1 MTYFRI
7 WCTFTAMRLING
19 LYLFIYLFFCLFI
32 YLFSEVRP
40 LWNWSTLGKCL
51 SVVQVPMRQ
60 WITLPNS
67 LGCCFFLGDW
77 PQNKIYMV

>member
-7 WCTFTAMRLING
+7 WCSFTTMRLING
-19 LYLFIYLFFCLFI
+19 LYLFIYLFI

-67 LGCCFFLGDW
+67 LGCCFFLADW

>member
-19 LYLFIYLFFCLFI
+19 LYLFIYLF
-32 YLFSEVRP
+32 SEVRP
-40 LWNWSTLGKCL
+40 LWNWSTQGKCV
-51 SVVQVPMRQ
+51 SEVQQPIRQ

-67 LGCCFFLGDW
+67 LCCCFFLADW
-77 PQNKIYMV
+77 PQNKIYMA